1 MKIIHSRLLL
11 ALSALLLAACSQ
23 PKDKF
28 IFEGKIAG
36 IQQAEFYVYSDD
48 GALSGVDTIRID
60 DGKFSYECQLT
71 SPAVLTLL
79 YPNFSQTYIVAEPGK
94 TIEMKGDA
102 AKLGEADIS
111 GSEENE
117 LLTDFRQKQNTL
129 PENNQRLAASEFIR
143 THKKTLAAVAVF
155 KKYFAYAQ
163 APDAA
168 TTRSLLKDLTKAQP
182 RNAALTLMAE
192 RLLAQLN
199 GAAGQTLPDFSF

>member
-23 PKDKF
+23 SKDKF

-79 YPNFSQTYIVAEPGK
+79 YPNFSQAYIVAEPGK

-143 THKKTLAAVAVF
+143 THKKHWRLWRYS
-155 KKYFAYAQ
+155 KNIS
-163 APDAA
+163 P
-168 TTRSLLKDLTKAQP
+168 TRKLPMLPPRVHCSKTSLKPNRA
-182 RNAALTLMAE
+182 
-192 RLLAQLN
+192 
-199 GAAGQTLPDFSF
+199 TLPSR

>member
-102 AKLGEADIS
+102 AKLGEADIT

-117 LLTDFRQKQNTL
+117 LLTDSDRSKTPCRKTTSASLPLSLSEHTKKHWRQWQYSRNISPTRKL
-129 PENNQRLAASEFIR
+129 PKLPPRVRCS
-143 THKKTLAAVAVF
+143 KTS
-155 KKYFAYAQ
+155 
-163 APDAA
+163 PRPNRA
-168 TTRSLLKDLTKAQP
+168 TPPSR
-182 RNAALTLMAE
+182 
-192 RLLAQLN
+192 
-199 GAAGQTLPDFSF
+199 